1 MADPAMALAHGPGYL
16 MVLDVCLRDA
26 AALARFLVN
35 PLTTQ
40 AFIGHGLMI
49 FGNRAFSGKGLID
62 LGVPVAVLSAAR
74 LFFLGRATAS

>member
-1 MADPAMALAHGPGYL
+1 MPNRKALREGDGAG
-16 MVLDVCLRDA
+16 

-49 FGNRAFSGKGLID
+49 FGNGAFSGKGLID
-62 LGVPVAVLSAAR
+62 LGVPVAVLSAAG
-74 LFFLGRATAS
+74 LFFLGRSTAC